1 MQANES
7 LHPETAPA
15 RSEAATGNADVSGEA
30 ARTNKVT
37 STPYRN
43 YVLVMLTFVYV
54 FNFIDRQ
61 IVVTLQDSIKK
72 DMHLSDAQLGWM
84 SGFAFAIF
92 YVILGIPIARVAD
105 KGNRRN
111 IITLSLGLWSIM
123 TAVCG
128 MAGNFIQLL
137 LARMGVGIGEA
148 GGSPPAHAM
157 ISDYFQPRKRST
169 ALAVYSVGIYVGML
183 IGFMMGGYLNQHFG
197 WRRAFT
203 VVGMPGLVFSLLF
216 YFTVR
221 EPRRGATDAQR
232 TAESPL
238 FGDVVRRLTGTP
250 TFVFLAIAGSL
261 HVFCIYGIGNWSY
274 SFLGRLHGLSK
285 IEIGRYLGLAYGIG
299 GGIGSFAGGWLT
311 DHFGKKDKRW
321 YMKIPA
327 YAVLVSIPLE
337 VLAIFSP
344 NAAYSVIGFGCVA
357 ALQSMYLGPAVSVA
371 HSLVPASMRAQ
382 TSAVFFLC
390 INLIGMGLGP
400 FVVGK
405 ISDLLA
411 PTLYTESLR
420 WGMAAAVPV
429 SVAVMILFFAT
440 GKRYAST

>member
-7 LHPETAPA
+7 LDPGVGRQTQ
-15 RSEAATGNADVSGEA
+15 ATGLAGAVSA
-30 ARTNKVT
+30 T
-37 STPYRN
+37 STLYRN
-43 YVLVMLTFVYV
+43 YVLVMLTIVYV

-92 YVILGIPIARVAD
+92 YVILGIPIARLAD

-128 MAGNFIQLL
+128 RAGSFIQLL
-137 LARMGVGIGEA
+137 MARIGVGVGEA

-169 ALAVYSVGIYVGML
+169 ALAIYSAGIYLGML

-203 VVGMPGLVFSLLF
+203 VVGLPGVVFSLLF

-221 EPRRGATDAQR
+221 EPRRGATDAQLATER
-232 TAESPL
+232 PK
-238 FGDVVRRLTGTP
+238 FWDVVRRLSSTP
-250 TFVFLAIAGSL
+250 TFVLLAISGSL
-261 HVFCIYGIGNWSY
+261 HVFCIYGMGNWSY
-274 SFLGRLHGLSK
+274 SFLGRLHQMTK
-285 IEIGRYLGLAYGIG
+285 IEIGRDLGLAIGIG

-311 DHFGKKDKRW
+311 DRLAKKDKGR
-321 YMKIPA
+321 YLKIPA
-327 YAVLVSIPLE
+327 FAVLLSIPLE
-337 VLAIFSP
+337 ILAIFSP
-344 NAAYSVIGFGCVA
+344 SAALSVTGFGCVA

-371 HSLVPASMRAQ
+371 HSLVPASMRAL
-382 TSAVFFLC
+382 TSAVFWLC

-411 PTLYTESLR
+411 PTLHTESLR
-420 WGMAAAVPV
+420 WGMASVIPV
-429 SVAVMILFFAT
+429 SVVVMILFFAT
-440 GKRYAST
+440 GKKYAST